1 MKIVIKRYA
10 SEPHIR
16 EEFVEYEVALEN
28 VTLLHMLNHIKS
40 KIDHSLVYSSGCQ
53 SSVCGS
59 CSVRVNGKE
68 VLSCSYKPQDGDVV
82 EPLKNMAHI
91 RDLVVDHTPSL
102 NKNQKALAF
111 SEGFSTNKIS
121 FAHSKFNEL
130 QSDCILCGS
139 CYSSCPVFE
148 TKNDFLG
155 PFSLTR
161 LWRYVSDVREA
172 SSTNKI
178 ANIQTNGVWDCTQ
191 CGNCEIVCPQHISPK
206 QDITMLR
213 TKSNL
218 AGYMDPNF
226 GSFGGGLDFGSI
238 NF

>member
-1 MKIVIKRYA
+1 MKISIKRYTT
-10 SEPHIR
+10 EPSIR
-16 EEFVEYEVALEN
+16 EEFVEYEISVEN
-28 VTLLHMLNHIKS
+28 ATLLQILNHIKT
-40 KIDHSLVYSSGCQ
+40 KIDPSLVYSSGCQ

-59 CSVRVNGKE
+59 CAVRVNNKE
-68 VLSCSYKPQDGDVV
+68 VLSCAYKPQNGDLI
-82 EPLKNMAHI
+82 EPLKNMPLI
-91 RDLVVDHTPSL
+91 RDLVVDHTQSL
-102 NKNQKALAF
+102 KKNIKALAF

-121 FAHSKFNEL
+121 FENSKMNEI

-148 TKNDFLG
+148 VNSEFLG

-161 LWRYVSDVREA
+161 LWRYVSDVREL
-172 SSTNKI
+172 STTNKI
-178 ANIQTNGVWDCTQ
+178 SNIQTNGVWDCTL
-191 CGNCEIVCPQHISPK
+191 CGNCEIVCPQKISPK

-226 GSFGGGLDFGSI
+226 SSFGGGLDFGAPI
-238 NF
+238 F